1 MKNRLIRLL
10 QKQSS
15 LIKNNE
21 LIKNS
26 INALKDNNS
35 SRISVIG
42 NQENLTKLIQTLNLK
57 DKIKPFQLT
66 RDIPAEALQADL
78 LIIKTEEKQ
87 QQLPLHR
94 IHQPV
99 ILLVDHAKIH
109 ADTPKTNITT
119 LVIDSE
125 HAANAIHEY
134 EHGSGG
140 SHALDQINQSGLTEL
155 KKQITKNL
163 ENHPNNRM
171 LAALSVSDHF
181 LSLSVDQLLSLT
193 NQLQLASS
201 RLSYYK
207 SKFDTLKKS
216 EASLGQEDASPSID
230 LSQFPGFF
238 QVFPFGTGSVGCKIW
253 KIIQDTSLS
262 KIEQNIIYGAVKM
275 DSLNER
281 VEDLVHQIINDRTLK
296 TNDLITE
303 VEKNNILRNRVY
315 MKNKG
320 YETIEAIRIYESRKG
335 QLSMDGGL
343 VDILQNKA
351 SEILINQSIITITLS
366 GLSLLLSSS
375 IESLAI
381 PGFVLVSSV
390 WFYQNN
396 WRKYCRLSIRDFERW
411 KSNLYLDLITH
422 HHHKINQIFKLS
434 TQAPSPSPNLIGS
447 DNHNIGSKKLEGE
460 EGEQTDL
467 WTSIHSKITD
477 QLSIESPDDHDHT
490 GLTKTKVPIATVL
503 DQIRAEI
510 SDIKNQLLVD
520 HQKQQRNLDSSSSS
534 SSSN

>member
-10 QKQSS
+10 QKQAS

-26 INALKDNNS
+26 INSLARNET
-35 SRISVIG
+35 VAG
-42 NQENLTKLIQTLNLK
+42 Y
-57 DKIKPFQLT
+57 

-78 LIIKTEEKQ
+78 LIIKTEEK

-193 NQLQLASS
+193 NQLQLASIS
-201 RLSYYK
+201 SL
-207 SKFDTLKKS
+207 
-216 EASLGQEDASPSID
+216 ASFRFSPSD
-230 LSQFPGFF
+230 W
-238 QVFPFGTGSVGCKIW
+238 VCGCKIW

-351 SEILINQSIITITLS
+351 SEILINQSVITITLS

-375 IESLAI
+375 IESLAL

-396 WRKYCRLSIRDFERW
+396 WRKYCRLFIRDFERW
-411 KSNLYLDLITH
+411 KSSLYLDLLTH
-422 HHHKINQIFKLS
+422 HQLKLDQIFKLS
-434 TQAPSPSPNLIGS
+434 TRCPSSIGS
-447 DNHNIGSKKLEGE
+447 EDHNIGSNKLEGE
-460 EGEQTDL
+460 DEETDL

-477 QLSIESPDDHDHT
+477 KLSIESSDDDHHT

-510 SDIKNQLLVD
+510 SDIKDLLG
-520 HQKQQRNLDSSSSS
+520 KQVPHSSSSGS
-534 SSSN
+534 S

>member
-78 LIIKTEEKQ
+78 LIIKTEEK

-193 NQLQLASS
+193 NQLQLASE

-216 EASLGQEDASPSID
+216 GASLGQEDASPSID

-351 SEILINQSIITITLS
+351 SEILLNQSVITITLS

-375 IESLAI
+375 IESLAL

-396 WRKYCRLSIRDFERW
+396 WRKYCRLFIRDFERW
-411 KSNLYLDLITH
+411 KSSLYLDLLTH
-422 HHHKINQIFKLS
+422 HQLKLDQIFKLS
-434 TQAPSPSPNLIGS
+434 TRCPSSIGS
-447 DNHNIGSKKLEGE
+447 EDHNIGSNKLEGE
-460 EGEQTDL
+460 DEETDL

-477 QLSIESPDDHDHT
+477 KLSIESSDDDHHT

-510 SDIKNQLLVD
+510 SDIKDLLG
-520 HQKQQRNLDSSSSS
+520 KQVPHSSSSGS
-534 SSSN
+534 S

>member
-78 LIIKTEEKQ
+78 LIIKTEEK

-193 NQLQLASS
+193 NQLQLASE

-351 SEILINQSIITITLS
+351 SEILSIN
-366 GLSLLLSSS
+366 LLLQ
-375 IESLAI
+375 SL
-381 PGFVLVSSV
+381 FL
-390 WFYQNN
+390 NN
-396 WRKYCRLSIRDFERW
+396 WRKYCRLFIRDFERW
-411 KSNLYLDLITH
+411 KSSLYLDLLTH
-422 HHHKINQIFKLS
+422 HQLKLDQIFKLS
-434 TQAPSPSPNLIGS
+434 TRCPSSIGS
-447 DNHNIGSKKLEGE
+447 EDHNIGSNKLEGE
-460 EGEQTDL
+460 DEETDL

-477 QLSIESPDDHDHT
+477 KLSIESSDDDHHT

-510 SDIKNQLLVD
+510 SDIKDLLG
-520 HQKQQRNLDSSSSS
+520 KQVPHSSSSGS
-534 SSSN
+534 S